1 MLKKLKY
8 FIKRKKFE
16 QRRKKFAP
24 YTKGII
30 YNTEN
35 GIIAMSHEDMMIGKS
50 LGRKGSWN
58 SKEIHSL
65 RKVVQSEDVIY
76 FIGTHVGTLLIPIA
90 THCQKVIGY
99 EANPET
105 FWFLKKNVV
114 FNDLENVE
122 LFNLAVGDSKK
133 KMRFIQNRMN
143 TGGSKVKPI
152 INDFRYKFDNPE
164 EIEVDMV
171 ALDNHKEELALAAA
185 DGIVMDIEGAEYFA
199 LQGMKTTLKSARFLY
214 MEYVPHH
221 LKNVSNI
228 KNTELINLVVP
239 YFTKAISQATGKEF
253 SLIEKT
259 DDLITFLD
267 YLDQND
273 KSDDFLFKK
282 N

>member
-16 QRRKKFAP
+16 HRRKKFAP

-58 SKEIHSL
+58 SKEIDSL
-65 RKVVQSEDVIY
+65 RKIVQPDDIIY
-76 FIGTHVGTLLIPIA
+76 FVGTHVGTLLIPIA
-90 THCQKVIGY
+90 THCKKVIGY

-133 KMRFIQNRMN
+133 KMCFIQNRMN

-164 EIEVDMV
+164 EIEVDMI
-171 ALDNHKEELALAAA
+171 ALDSHTKEFDLPAAS
-185 DGIVMDIEGAEYFA
+185 GIVMDIEGAEYFA
-199 LQGMKTTLKSARFLY
+199 LQGMKNTLESARFLY

-228 KNTELINLVVP
+228 KNTELIDLVVP
-239 YFTKAISQATGKEF
+239 YFTIAVSQATGKEF
-253 SLIEKT
+253 GLTENRT
-259 DDLITFLD
+259 DFISFLD